1 MNIIVRTAEGKYI
14 VRPDTTW
21 ERDNEDIY
29 IPEFVNRIS
38 WTPVLFARVSKPG
51 RSVGE
56 EFAER
61 YYDGIGYGVLLYPD
75 DMFDGSESGLACAS
89 CLDHTSFLP
98 FPVYNKVTLD
108 RPENVFELSFA
119 VTEPAGMTAEKD
131 VCSGHSDKLNHSQTI
146 FSHAGASSEAIRKAI
161 AGATRYIYIRTG
173 DIIAIELQPRKPLC
187 ARENAENSAAWA
199 AQGYTLCSRA
209 SLKATFCENE
219 TIDFDII
226 L

>member
-108 RPENVFELSFA
+108 RPENVFEL
-119 VTEPAGMTAEKD
+119 
-131 VCSGHSDKLNHSQTI
+131 KLNHRQTI
-146 FSHAGASSEAIRKAI
+146 FSHSGASSEAIRKAI

-187 ARENAENSAAWA
+187 ARENTENSAAWV

-209 SLKATFCENE
+209 GLKATFCENE